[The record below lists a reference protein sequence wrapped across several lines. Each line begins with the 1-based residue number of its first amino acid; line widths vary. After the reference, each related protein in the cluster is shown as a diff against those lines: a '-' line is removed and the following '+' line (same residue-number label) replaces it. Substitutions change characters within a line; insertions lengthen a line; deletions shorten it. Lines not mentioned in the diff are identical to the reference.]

1 MKLPYMYGSIT
12 SNFTIDSFLFL
23 AALVFVV
30 CGLLSGR
37 GARVSHCGGFSYCR
51 AQALGLAALRSSGA
65 TGLVDLQHV
74 GSSPTRD

>member
-1 MKLPYMYGSIT
+1 MDLSQATLVLIYFYVW
-12 SNFTIDSFLFL
+12 LRW
-23 AALVFVV
+23 VFVV
-30 CGLLSGR
+30 CGLLSDC

-51 AQALGLAALRSSGA
+51 AQALGLAVLSCGA